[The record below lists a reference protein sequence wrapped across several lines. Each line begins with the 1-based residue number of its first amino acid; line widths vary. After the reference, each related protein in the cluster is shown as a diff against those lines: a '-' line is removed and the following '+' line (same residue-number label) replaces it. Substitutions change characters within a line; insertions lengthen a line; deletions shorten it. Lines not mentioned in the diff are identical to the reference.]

1 MSSGSDQMP
10 DILIRDHTAADQPA
24 GRMRGA
30 HRPSPV
36 DPRRSV
42 HRPRR
47 SRERLRDYLTTPERI
62 ASWVAA
68 DLATPITAEFV
79 IGAYHWLFDIEKSF
93 CMSKTDLQARPI
105 YHRTRGSI
113 EAPPSSSPPWRS
125 AAGSGTRRAG
135 RSGNS
140 SVPPAATAPPKSEPA
155 TAPSPPSIPCP
166 PTSMRPST
174 TSTATSVRT
183 NLSKLRY

>member
-1 MSSGSDQMP
+1 MPSGSDQMP

-24 GRMRGA
+24 GRKGGA

-36 DPRRSV
+36 DLRRPV

-62 ASWVAA
+62 ASWGAA

-79 IGAYHWLFDIEKSF
+79 IGAYHRLFEIEKSF

-105 YHRTRGSI
+105 YHRTRDSI
-113 EAPPSSSPPWRS
+113 EAHLTIVF
-125 AAGSGTRRAG
+125 AALAVSRWIENRRAA

-140 SVPPAATAPPKSEPA
+140 SAPPAATAPSKSEPA
-155 TAPSPPSIPCP
+155 TTPSPP
-166 PTSMRPST
+166 PTLARRPQ
-174 TSTATSVRT
+174 
-183 NLSKLRY
+183 